1 MVECV
6 VIGAGVI
13 GASVAYRLAQ
23 AGVSV
28 TVLEAGRVGGGTSG
42 VSFAWTNANN
52 KPPRAYHDLNVAG
65 MRAHAA
71 LRDEFGETPWW
82 HGGGSVEWAIDD
94 GVRSD
99 LRERVKRLQ
108 AWDYSAEWLTPGQL
122 AQLEPDIDPAAARD
136 ASIVYFPDE
145 GWLDPVTYAHA
156 MLEAAQR
163 AGASLRCGMRVTQV
177 HVQGGRVTGVRTSG
191 GDSFGADV
199 TVNCAGRWA
208 DEVARL
214 AGARI
219 PLAPRVGLLAFT
231 PPVATCLRRVVRAPQ
246 CHMRPDGAGRL
257 MFQMDDADAMVG
269 AETEPSPALPA
280 AQDLVR
286 RAALVL
292 PGIAGMRPEAARI
305 ATRPIPADGYSAV
318 GPVPG
323 VTGHYAVVTHSGV
336 TLAAFLGRAVAE
348 EIARGRTVPELE
360 PFRPSRFGR

>member
-1 MVECV
+1 MIQCV

-28 TVLEAGRVGGGTSG
+28 TVLEAGRVGGGTSA

-94 GVRSD
+94 GARSD

-108 AWDYSAEWLTPGQL
+108 AWAYGAEWLTWSQL
-122 AQLEPDIDPAAARD
+122 TELEPDIAPAAVGDGPIA
-136 ASIVYFPDE
+136 YFPDE

-163 AGASLRCGMRVTQV
+163 AGASVRCGMRVTQLDV
-177 HVQGGRVTGVRTSG
+177 RGGRVTGVRTAG
-191 GDSFGADV
+191 GESFGADV

-257 MFQMDDADAMVG
+257 MFQMDDADATV
-269 AETEPSPALPA
+269 TERTVPSPSLPP
-280 AQDLVR
+280 AQDLVQ

-292 PGIAGMRPEAARI
+292 PGLTGLRPEAARI
-305 ATRPIPADGYSAV
+305 ATRPIPADGYSVV
-318 GPVPG
+318 GPLPG
-323 VTGHYAVVTHSGV
+323 VSAHYAVVTHSGV
-336 TLAAFLGRAVAE
+336 TLAAFLGHAVAE
-348 EIARGRTVPELE
+348 EIARGRTVPQLE
-360 PFRPSRFGR
+360 SFRPSRFGS